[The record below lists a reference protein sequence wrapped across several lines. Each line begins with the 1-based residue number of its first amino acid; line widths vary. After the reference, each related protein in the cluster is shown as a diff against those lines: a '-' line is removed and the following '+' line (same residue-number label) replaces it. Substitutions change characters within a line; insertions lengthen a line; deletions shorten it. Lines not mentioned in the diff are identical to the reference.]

1 MNRNVASDANGTV
14 FGLLLNQREPETVSP
29 VGDGD
34 RLEPAAVGRA
44 EVPLGT

>member
-14 FGLLLNQREPETVSP
+14 FGLLLNQREPETVDP

-34 RLEPAAVGRA
+34 RLEAAVGRA